1 MSTWNW
7 ERLRYCSAGCRRRS
21 GARIHRTIEETLVA
35 LLGERRPGA
44 SICPSEAARR
54 LFPDGFADRME
65 DVRRAARRLAARGE
79 VVITQKGRPADP
91 ADFRG
96 PIRIARG
103 SRFPKD

>member
-21 GARIHRTIEETLVA
+21 GARIHRTIEETVVA

-54 LFPDGFADRME
+54 LFPDGFAGRME

-79 VVITQKGRPADP
+79 VVITQKGRPAD
-91 ADFRG
+91 FRG

-103 SRFPKD
+103 SRFPKG